1 MDNQEAEA
9 MLSQTL
15 VLFEEIVH
23 ALRSSK
29 VELGA
34 DVAKAMSSIAASVSK
49 RQPTDMSGVIQALRA
64 LRDTPPVVKL
74 PLQIMPAP
82 VQFLPSPDAVY
93 EVEVHPI
100 VNGKQRM
107 TIVKT
112 SK

>member
-1 MDNQEAEA
+1 MDNPELEA
-9 MLSQTL
+9 MLGQTL
-15 VLFEEIVH
+15 VLFEEIIH
-23 ALRSSK
+23 TLRTSK
-29 VELGA
+29 VELGE
-34 DVAKAMSSIAASVSK
+34 DVAKAMASISASLAK
-49 RQPTDMSGVIQALRA
+49 RQPTDMSGVIKALQA

-82 VQFLPSPDAVY
+82 VQIMSAPDATY
-93 EVEVHPI
+93 EVEVHPV